1 MIVEGEDWFVGFDEV
16 FESMPSES
24 VLEFTG
30 DITYPASR
38 LIAHDGKGYRI
49 ELSLLGFEAAQPK
62 VRLVDGFVVVTGN
75 KTEYA
80 IKENSNYLQKG
91 ISAQGF
97 RRSFQLGR
105 DHRFA
110 GSNLHQGK
118 LQIEVEQAIPAAV
131 APVVSWVR
139 AG

>member
-16 FESMPSES
+16 FETMPSDS
-24 VLEFTG
+24 ILEFTG
-30 DITYPASR
+30 DIKYPASR
-38 LIAHDGKGYRI
+38 LIAHDGNRYQI
-49 ELSLLGFEAAQPK
+49 ELSLLGFESSQPK
-62 VRLVDGFVVVTGN
+62 VNQVDGFVVVTAS

-80 IKENSNYLQKG
+80 MKENENYLQRG

-105 DHRFA
+105 DHRFV
-110 GSNLHQGK
+110 GSDLHQGK
-118 LQIEVEQAIPAAV
+118 LQIEVEQASPAAV
-131 APVVSWVR
+131 ASVTSWVR